1 MRLYSFVLKVT
12 SKNVRF
18 KISVLVHN
26 CAVETIEEFK

>member
-18 KISVLVHN
+18 KILVLVHN